1 MCESNEERQ
10 RDPKKEV
17 VASVLLV
24 ALRARAQERAPR
36 SLLLLRA
43 HNQANA
49 EEAIEKRSSS
59 SSSRASASASANE
72 SAHWLALDLVNKNL
86 CVDDINA
93 QRHGKM

>member
-59 SSSRASASASANE
+59 SRASANE